1 MTGTDRFGMF
11 DIDGQGR
18 FIASWM
24 VEDDGFYMHSYQ
36 YGPGV
41 EDLAKKI
48 TWTDICSE
56 GAGSIGKPYSKMFYF
71 LIKTTIFHP
80 FP

>member
-48 TWTDICSE
+48 T
-56 GAGSIGKPYSKMFYF
+56 
-71 LIKTTIFHP
+71 
-80 FP
+80 